1 MIGKP
6 ENEAVFYA
14 RIGDYAG
21 FEQAADHETHEQWE
35 YKIPVGEDG
44 VKKGRSRVRATARGE
59 EVSYAE
65 TIKAPGNASAGMQS
79 AIEHTVAIDKDHFDV
94 WKQTF
99 GTKGCFKGRYVFLSK
114 SVTLTIEGEAI
125 ILPEIKYEVDVFMN
139 PAGEKSKWCKIDIEL
154 DHILEYLSEHHPE
167 IKSFDL
173 IVTLSS
179 LPIKLEDAFSAKDMD
194 EEHQTAV
201 DTLWDK
207 FAHPLPP
214 PPAVSRED

>member
-1 MIGKP
+1 MAGQA
-6 ENEAVFYA
+6 ENEACFYA

-44 VKKGRSRVRATARGE
+44 VKRGRMRVRATARGG

-65 TIKAPGNASAGMQS
+65 TIKAPGNPKAGMAS
-79 AIEHTVAIDKDHFDV
+79 CIEHTIAIDKDHFDA

-114 SVTLTIEGEAI
+114 SVTLTLDGEAI
-125 ILPEIKYEVDVFMN
+125 ILPEVKYEVDVFVN
-139 PAGEKSKWCKIDIEL
+139 PAGEKSKWCKIDVEL
-154 DHILEYLSEHHPE
+154 DKILAYLADKHPD
-167 IKSFDL
+167 IKAFDL
-173 IVTLSS
+173 TVALSA
-179 LPIKLEDAFSAKDMD
+179 LPLKLEDAFSDKDMD

-201 DTLWDK
+201 NTLWDK
-207 FAHPLPP
+207 FSHPLPTM
-214 PPAVSRED
+214 VRDEG